1 MHTPK
6 ISIIVPIYNA
16 QDYLEECLSSI
27 RTQTL
32 KDIEVI
38 CVNDGST
45 DGSAEIIE
53 RFVKTDS
60 RFKAIHKENTGYGH
74 TMNTG
79 LACAAGEYIGIVES
93 DDWIPGEMMQTLYE
107 AAEIYQVDFVK
118 ADFYRFV
125 RQADGTIRK
134 IYNHLAWD
142 IRYYNRVLCPMD
154 ETESFRF
161 IMNIWS
167 GIYRRDFL
175 KKNQISFHET
185 PGASFQDNGFWFQTF
200 VLAQRVVFLNK
211 PLYMNRR
218 DNPGS
223 SVHCPSKVYVAC
235 KEYDYIRKWVKGLPG
250 KHKGHEYLCSEGRIR
265 NYLFTISR
273 ISDEYKEEFFIRF
286 RKDYLDLLE
295 QGEIAETLL
304 PPAWKERIG
313 RIVRDPKEAC
323 RLETEERNRFL
334 RIIGGYKDLVI
345 YGAGAYGKRAWLT
358 LNRLDEKNRIAYF
371 AVTEKAHNP
380 SELFGVPV
388 VELASLPEEFRK
400 EALVII
406 AVKGE
411 LRLQMISNVRE
422 AGFLHYTDSMIFFE

>member
-1 MHTPK
+1 MIPR

-16 QDYLEECLSSI
+16 QMYLEECLSSI
-27 RTQTL
+27 CMQTL

-45 DGSAEIIE
+45 DDSAKIIE
-53 RFVKTDS
+53 QFVKSDS
-60 RFKAIHKENTGYGH
+60 RFRAIHKENTGYGH
-74 TMNTG
+74 SMNTG

-93 DDWIPGEMMQTLYE
+93 DDWIPEEMMQTLYE
-107 AAEIYQVDFVK
+107 AAETYQVDFVK

-142 IRYYNRVLCPMD
+142 IRYYNRVLRPMD

-200 VLAQRVVFLNK
+200 VLAQRAVFLDR

-218 DNPGS
+218 DNPQS
-223 SVHCPSKVYVAC
+223 SVYCPEKVYVAC
-235 KEYDYIRKWVKGLPG
+235 KEYDYIRQWVKELPG

-273 ISDEYKEEFFIRF
+273 IRDEFKEEFYIRF
-286 RKDYLDLLE
+286 CKDYLELLK

-304 PPAWKERIG
+304 PLAWKVRID
-313 RIVRDPKEAC
+313 RIISDPRAAC
-323 RLETEERNRFL
+323 RMEMEERNRFL
-334 RIIGGYKDLVI
+334 QVIGGFKDLVI
-345 YGAGAYGKRAWLT
+345 YGAGAYGKKAWLT
-358 LNRLDEKNRIAYF
+358 LDRIGEKNRVAYF

-388 VELASLPEEFRK
+388 AELASLPDEFRN

-411 LRLQMISNVRE
+411 LRLQMIKNICE
-422 AGFLHYTDSMIFFE
+422 AGFRHYTDSMIFFE

>member
-1 MHTPK
+1 MGIPK

-16 QDYLEECLSSI
+16 EMYLEECLSSI
-27 RTQTL
+27 CAQTL

-38 CVNDGST
+38 CINDGST
-45 DGSAEIIE
+45 DNSAEIIGQ
-53 RFVKTDS
+53 FVKSDS

-74 TMNTG
+74 SMNVG

-93 DDWIPGEMMQTLYE
+93 DDWIPEEMMQTLYE
-107 AAEIYQVDFVK
+107 AAELYRVDFVK

-134 IYNHLAWD
+134 TYNHLAWD
-142 IRYYNRVLCPMD
+142 VRYYNRALCPID
-154 ETESFRF
+154 EPESFKF

-167 GIYRRDFL
+167 GIYRTDFIR
-175 KKNQISFHET
+175 KNQISFHES

-200 VLAQRVVFLNK
+200 VLAQRAVFLNK

-218 DNPGS
+218 DNPQS
-223 SVHCPSKVYVAC
+223 SVHSPEKVYAAC
-235 KEYDYIRKWVKGLPG
+235 KEYDYIRQWVKGLPG
-250 KHKGHEYLCSEGRIR
+250 KHKGHEYLCSEGRLR

-273 ISDEYKEEFFIRF
+273 ISDEYKEEFYIRF
-286 RKDYLDLLE
+286 RDDYLELLK
-295 QGEIAETLL
+295 QGEIAEMLL
-304 PPAWKERIG
+304 PSAWKVRIN
-313 RIVRDPKEAC
+313 RIVSDPKAAC

-334 RIIGGYKDLVI
+334 RIIGGYTDIVI
-345 YGAGAYGKRAWLT
+345 YGAGAYGKKAWLT
-358 LNRLDEKNRIAYF
+358 LNRLDERNRVAYF
-371 AVTEKAHNP
+371 AVTEKTHNP

-388 VELASLPEEFRK
+388 IELSSLPIEFRK

-411 LRLQMISNVRE
+411 ERLQMVRNVRE
-422 AGFLHYTDSMIFFE
+422 AGFRHYTDSMIFFE